1 MKLFH
6 DNGDPGFTEK
16 GRDLNRF
23 RCELNAYR
31 NLHSFGVCE
40 RGFVP
45 YYYGYIDRL
54 DPTKFCPHLTHFAN
68 DLYNPRGILLEY
80 LQDPEELNCVNYSD
94 SRFQIAIDGL
104 REIHGALIQHRDVYP
119 KNILIARERVVW
131 IDFDVAV
138 TFPDKESM
146 NLQAEEYCQYEM
158 KLFKSFGELLV
169 RIPYPGLQHGLTE
182 RTARGSKFSLLC
194 IGSSRHYY
202 QATAEFICWGPNG
215 KLEKRKVP
223 IKIGDPQNTYVM
235 IPPDI
240 GHALQASTLLG
251 HTTPAQVKDRSKL
264 IFYHETQHFA
274 HEALPDSPRLHIPIN
289 LPCQSDVNTSP
300 ATLYLYGKLHTIAL
314 DGTAD
319 AHFAELASTSGPDLN
334 HSLNHL
340 KDM

>member
-1 MKLFH
+1 MSGTFADALDLENVPLSIVKELKSSESSSIFVVELQ
-6 DNGDPGFTEK
+6 EK

-54 DPTKFCPHLTHFAN
+54 DPTKFCLHLTHFAN

-131 IDFDVAV
+131 IDFDVAM
-138 TFPDKESM
+138 TFPDKELM

-158 KLFKSFGELLV
+158 KLFKSFGELLQEDQ
-169 RIPYPGLQHGLTE
+169 RQGLPPNT
-182 RTARGSKFSLLC
+182 K
-194 IGSSRHYY
+194 YY
-202 QATAEFICWGPNG
+202 
-215 KLEKRKVP
+215 
-223 IKIGDPQNTYVM
+223 
-235 IPPDI
+235 
-240 GHALQASTLLG
+240 
-251 HTTPAQVKDRSKL
+251 
-264 IFYHETQHFA
+264 
-274 HEALPDSPRLHIPIN
+274 
-289 LPCQSDVNTSP
+289 
-300 ATLYLYGKLHTIAL
+300 
-314 DGTAD
+314 
-319 AHFAELASTSGPDLN
+319 
-334 HSLNHL
+334 
-340 KDM
+340 

>member
-1 MKLFH
+1 MSGTFTDALDLDNVPLSIVKELKSSESSSIFVVELQGKLYVMKLFH

-80 LQDPEELNCVNYSD
+80 LQEPEELNCVNYSD

-182 RTARGSKFSLLC
+182 RTARGSKT
-194 IGSSRHYY
+194 GSSSKY
-202 QATAEFICWGPNG
+202 
-215 KLEKRKVP
+215 KVLLAACC
-223 IKIGDPQNTYVM
+223 Y
-235 IPPDI
+235 
-240 GHALQASTLLG
+240 ALVLAKVSIL
-251 HTTPAQVKDRSKL
+251 RSL
-264 IFYHETQHFA
+264 
-274 HEALPDSPRLHIPIN
+274 
-289 LPCQSDVNTSP
+289 
-300 ATLYLYGKLHTIAL
+300 
-314 DGTAD
+314 
-319 AHFAELASTSGPDLN
+319 
-334 HSLNHL
+334 
-340 KDM
+340 